1 MALLQLPKKG
11 ISPTKDGAVP
21 AVKDAG
27 FLLLL
32 MADKGA
38 VAAVKK
44 VFAPL
49 KMVLLLLLKITGKD
63 AVAANKNKCCC
74 CQRWLLKALL
84 VMVLLWQ
91 QKKCCSF

>member
-38 VAAVKK
+38 VAAVK
-44 VFAPL
+44 
-49 KMVLLLLLKITGKD
+49 
-63 AVAANKNKCCC
+63 NSC
-74 CQRWLLKALL
+74 CQRCWVPAATNGR
-84 VMVLLWQ
+84 Q
-91 QKKCCSF
+91 RRCCSC

>member
-1 MALLQLPKKG
+1 MSSMKAHMA
-11 ISPTKDGAVP
+11 INASFTISSPTKDGAVP

-49 KMVLLLLLKITGKD
+49 KMVLLLLL
-63 AVAANKNKCCC
+63 
-74 CQRWLLKALL
+74 R
-84 VMVLLWQ
+84 
-91 QKKCCSF
+91 

>member
-1 MALLQLPKKG
+1 MALLQLPKMTGKGALLQHLKKVFATSKHFWQWHCCSCPKKG

-49 KMVLLLLLKITGKD
+49 KMVLLLLL
-63 AVAANKNKCCC
+63 
-74 CQRWLLKALL
+74 R
-84 VMVLLWQ
+84 
-91 QKKCCSF
+91 